1 MTLKLEK
8 EKNAYLSIIFK
19 EHQEEVDAPFSIN
32 CENNFYHIVGMQE
45 GQKVEMIIP
54 MRIDCYFEI
63 RDTELDS

>member
-1 MTLKLEK
+1 MSFKVEK
-8 EKNAYLSIIFK
+8 ADKSYLSIIFK
-19 EHQEEVDAPFSIN
+19 EHQEEVDAPFTIN

-54 MRIDCYFEI
+54 VRLDCYFEI